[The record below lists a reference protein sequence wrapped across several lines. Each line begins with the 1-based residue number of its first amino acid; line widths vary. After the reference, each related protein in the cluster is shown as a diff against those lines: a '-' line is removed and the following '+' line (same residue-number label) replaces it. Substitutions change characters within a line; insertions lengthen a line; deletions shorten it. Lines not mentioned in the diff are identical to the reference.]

1 MAESRLRRTCVSA
14 IVAFVLAGISLVSA
28 SAVSSPFSSS
38 VLGPDIGGYP
48 MDMFDSDEDVY
59 EYEYEFYDDNPV
71 EDDVDDVDDD
81 VDVEMSETEEE
92 FFDDLMEELGELEGD
107 VAEDREK
114 QQFEQ
119 EEEDEDELDMPKH
132 KEQTVEHVDDPSDE
146 WWRDPFTQ
154 FDEEEGAD
162 LELPA
167 TEAAELIDIGG
178 SERDD
183 EEETEKEKKRAP
195 APPTERK
202 PENNRSEKQSE
213 ILQSLDVQD
222 SVEPIAEQQ
231 SIQDMDTGT
240 ETPNDEPIEPTPF
253 KELDVAHVPPP
264 YTELDVAPVSPPYT
278 ELDAAPVSPPYTELD
293 VAPVSPPY
301 TELDVAPTSPP
312 YKELD
317 VARTPIS
324 SISSTR
330 AVPALLLSSVIPRLR
345 KSIVDSSSG
354 TALGYFASLLAFK
367 LAMDRYVLMPAKNHL
382 KNTETQQAMDNEGGE
397 GSDILDDEDES
408 VLFDEEYSDLGFG
421 RPATRRKRKSSV
433 STDSNL
439 KKTPVE
445 STTVPN
451 DQVGVE
457 RKWLNGPNSLK
468 IIQQGAMGYLARR
481 KEKIRR
487 EQGPTIKELQDQVEQ
502 LLDRTGTAES
512 QRDSME
518 KDYQTSARK
527 LQEVQSQMIRLASTT
542 KQLREQLRESQQSL
556 DSAVQVERRK
566 ANDELARVREAMVT
580 VLERERRLMRVQV
593 MKQAA
598 EVRSLLREQQRPST
612 STPQF
617 SSQGK
622 DDEVFKGGEE

>member
-1 MAESRLRRTCVSA
+1 LRRTCVSA

-48 MDMFDSDEDVY
+48 MDMFDSDEDAY

-71 EDDVDDVDDD
+71 EDDVDDVND

-114 QQFEQ
+114 EQFE
-119 EEEDEDELDMPKH
+119 EEDELDMPKQ
-132 KEQTVEHVDDPSDE
+132 KEQTVDHADDPSDE

-178 SERDD
+178 SEQDD
-183 EEETEKEKKRAP
+183 EEETAKEKKIAP
-195 APPTERK
+195 APSTERK
-202 PENNRSEKQSE
+202 PEKNRSEEQSE
-213 ILQSLDVQD
+213 IIQPLDVQD

-231 SIQDMDTGT
+231 LIQDMDTGE
-240 ETPNDEPIEPTPF
+240 ETPPDEPIEPTPY
-253 KELDVAHVPPP
+253 K
-264 YTELDVAPVSPPYT
+264 ELDVAPVSPSYT
-278 ELDAAPVSPPYTELD
+278 ELE

-312 YKELD
+312 HKELD
-317 VARTPIS
+317 VAPTPRS

-345 KSIVDSSSG
+345 QSIVDSSSG

-382 KNTETQQAMDNEGGE
+382 KNTETQQAMNDEGDE

-408 VLFDEEYSDLGFG
+408 VLFDDEYSDLGFG

-439 KKTPVE
+439 KKTAVE

-481 KEKIRR
+481 KEKRRR

-502 LLDRTGTAES
+502 LLGRTGTAES

-527 LQEVQSQMIRLASTT
+527 VI
-542 KQLREQLRESQQSL
+542 
-556 DSAVQVERRK
+556 
-566 ANDELARVREAMVT
+566 
-580 VLERERRLMRVQV
+580 
-593 MKQAA
+593 
-598 EVRSLLREQQRPST
+598 
-612 STPQF
+612 
-617 SSQGK
+617 
-622 DDEVFKGGEE
+622 